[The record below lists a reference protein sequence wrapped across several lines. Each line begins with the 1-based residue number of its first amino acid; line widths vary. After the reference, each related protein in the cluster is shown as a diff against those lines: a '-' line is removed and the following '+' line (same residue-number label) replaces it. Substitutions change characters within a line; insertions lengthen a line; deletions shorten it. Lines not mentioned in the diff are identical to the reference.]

1 MKICIIGGGITGLS
15 SAYKLATL
23 GHDVKIFEASS
34 FSGGQASTLKI
45 KNFEIEK
52 AYHHLFVTDKA
63 ILQLYKELEIENEL
77 EWFHSSVAT
86 YSNDKIWPTD
96 VRTTQRCSRLKRS
109 RNSNGSSPPGGAQ
122 APPGCR
128 TGSADPCEFQS
139 V

>member
-86 YSNDKIWPTD
+86 YSNDKIWPT
-96 VRTTQRCSRLKRS
+96 TTPIDLLRLSIISFKERIKLSIISIRLKLIK
-109 RNSNGSSPPGGAQ
+109 N
-122 APPGCR
+122 
-128 TGSADPCEFQS
+128 
-139 V
+139 